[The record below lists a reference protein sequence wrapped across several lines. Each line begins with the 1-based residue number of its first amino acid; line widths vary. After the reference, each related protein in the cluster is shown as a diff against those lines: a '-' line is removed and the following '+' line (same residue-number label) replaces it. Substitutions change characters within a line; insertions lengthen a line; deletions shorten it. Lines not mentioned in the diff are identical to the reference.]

1 MTDPEAMGPGGDA
14 GGEVPQRD
22 HRAPGPGPDPTALDV
37 TIVDGYV
44 DEPAHFGVPPYIST
58 YPRYTAGAL
67 VDAGVPEDSITYQTI
82 DDLRDDRQQ
91 WADVADADL
100 MIYVGGMTVPGTYVG
115 GTPAEPDE
123 VKELAWTA
131 DGTTLMG
138 GPVRFGVGEENKG
151 AEDMERD
158 DLDYDFVAKGDVEA
172 AAHDL
177 VRSGLEGFGDRMRDT
192 EEVDRWAADG
202 AFVVEHHPGHP
213 DYLICEMETSRGCAY
228 RCSFCTEPLYGDP
241 AFRTA
246 ASVVEEVAEL
256 YDRGARHFRLGRQ
269 ADILAFGGD
278 GEAPNPGALRRLYG
292 GIREVAPDLRTLHLD
307 NMNPVTIVDYPE
319 RSREGIRIIA
329 EQNTAGDVAAFGLE
343 SADPVVQERNDLL
356 VSAEE
361 CLEAVRVVNE
371 VAGWRPGGPSDARA
385 AERASSAEGRS
396 GDRSSGRSPRE
407 DGECREP
414 WDETDAAP
422 TYGDDAAPRLPKLLP
437 GINLVHGLK
446 GERGATYEHN
456 QRFLQRVMDEGLL
469 LRRVNIRQVM
479 AFPGTEMSDTGADIA
494 KDHKTQFRA
503 YKREVRETVDN
514 PMLQRLAPPGTV
526 LPDVHLEYHEDG
538 TTFGRQLGT
547 YPLLVGMPG
556 ERELGRAIDVAVVD
570 HGYRSVTG
578 VPYPLDVNAASMD
591 ELTAIPGIG
600 QSTAGDVVVGRPYDS
615 VAEVDAG
622 VDLGRFAT
630 AKPPARAD

>member
-1 MTDPEAMGPGGDA
+1 MSDPG
-14 GGEVPQRD
+14 
-22 HRAPGPGPDPTALDV
+22 APGPGPDLADLAV

-67 VDAGVPEDSITYQTI
+67 VDAGVPEERITYHTI
-82 DDLRDDRQQ
+82 DELRDDRSK
-91 WADVADADL
+91 WGDVADADR
-100 MIYVGGMTVPGTYVG
+100 MVYVGGMTVPGKYVG

-123 VKELAWTA
+123 VRELAWAA

-138 GPVRFGVGEENKG
+138 GPVRFGVGDENKG

-177 VRSGLEGFGDRMRDT
+177 VRSGLEGFGDRMRDNA
-192 EEVDRWAADG
+192 EVARWAADG
-202 AFVVEHHPGHP
+202 AFVVEHHPNHP

-228 RCSFCTEPLYGDP
+228 RCSFCTEPLYGNP
-241 AFRTA
+241 SFRSA
-246 ASVVEEVAEL
+246 PDVVEEVAAL

-278 GEAPNPGALRRLYG
+278 GEAPNPDALRQLYG
-292 GIREVAPDLRTLHLD
+292 GIREVAPDVGTLHLD

-319 RSREGIRIIA
+319 RSREAIRIIA
-329 EQNTAGDVAAFGLE
+329 EHNTAGDVAAFGLE
-343 SADPVVQERNDLL
+343 SADPVVQEQNDLL

-361 CLEAVRVVNE
+361 CLQAVRVVNE
-371 VAGWRPGGPSDARA
+371 VAGWRPGG
-385 AERASSAEGRS
+385 
-396 GDRSSGRSPRE
+396 DR
-407 DGECREP
+407 
-414 WDETDAAP
+414 DAAP
-422 TYGDDAAPRLPKLLP
+422 TYGEGAADRLPKLLP
-437 GINLVHGLK
+437 GINLVHGLE
-446 GERGATYEHN
+446 GERPETYEHN
-456 QRFLQRVMDEGLL
+456 KRFLHSVMDEGLL

-494 KDHKTQFRA
+494 KDHRDQFTA

-514 PMLQRLAPPGTV
+514 PMLQRLAPAGTV

-547 YPLLVGMPG
+547 YSLLVGIPG
-556 ERELGRAIDVAVVD
+556 ERELGTTMDVAVVD

-591 ELTAIPGIG
+591 ELTTIPGVG
-600 QSTAGDVVVGRPYDS
+600 QSTAGDIVVGRPYES
-615 VAEVDAG
+615 VAQVDADA
-622 VDLGRFAT
+622 DLTRFAT
-630 AKPPARAD
+630 AMPPASAD